1 MKIQELA
8 WAGTGAITV
17 AALTTVGSPAWLTAG
32 VAAAIALLAARQARW
47 NAGRQVRATPAAD
60 LQLAL
65 RRRDEQLAH
74 TAHELRT
81 PLACVVTAL
90 EMLREGYATTPTEVE
105 EFLDQASLAARH
117 LGFLVNDVLD
127 EAALA
132 AGQLRLHQEDHDVRD
147 LLSAAQRVLGLQ
159 ARSRGIDLQFA
170 ELDAGLVVHTDERR
184 FLQIIYN
191 LVGNA
196 LKFTASGETVR
207 VHVEPHGEMVRF
219 LVVDRGAGVPQEARD
234 RLFSPF
240 GSAAMRPG
248 QAVLGTGLGLHV
260 CRLLVDQLGGRIAY
274 EPGPERGSVFWF
286 EQPRAVARSPT
297 TVDSAIAQPPAP
309 TR

>member
-17 AALTTVGSPAWLTAG
+17 AALTAIGSPVWLTAG
-32 VAAAIALLAARQARW
+32 VAATVAVLAAREGRW
-47 NAGRQVRATPAAD
+47 SASHLARATPAAD
-60 LQLAL
+60 LRLAL

-90 EMLREGYATTPTEVE
+90 EMLREGYATTPNEVE

-132 AGQLRLHQEDHDVRD
+132 AGQLRLNQEDHRIGD
-147 LLSAAQRVLGLQ
+147 LLAAAQRVLGLQ
-159 ARSRGIDLQFA
+159 ARSRGIDLHFA
-170 ELDAGLVVHTDERR
+170 EVDERLAIRTDERR
-184 FLQIIYN
+184 FLQIVYN

-196 LKFTASGETVR
+196 LKFTASGESVR
-207 VHVEPHGEMVRF
+207 VLVEPRGEVVRF
-219 LVVDRGAGVPQEARD
+219 LVVDRGAGVPQEARN

-240 GSAAMRPG
+240 GSAAMAPG
-248 QAVLGTGLGLHV
+248 QPVLGTGLGLHV

-274 EPGPERGSVFWF
+274 EPGPDRGSVFWF
-286 EQPRAVARSPT
+286 EQPTAASRRPA
-297 TVDSAIAQPPAP
+297 TVDSAIAQEPAP